1 MKKQADNKMLC
12 VQPLPQTIVSCRD
25 KEGRNN
31 ALVVGFV
38 ANVSLEPAMVMIGI
52 MPSRHSHHIVKESGC
67 FVVNFPQKS
76 FRKEYAYLGS
86 VSGRDADKFA
96 ELGLAWQD
104 AKYVDAPVLTDCP
117 VNIECRVMES
127 SMPGTHELFV
137 GKVEAVDVDE
147 EYLNPDGS
155 IAWDKMDLM

>member
-1 MKKQADNKMLC
+1 M
-12 VQPLPQTIVSCRD
+12 
-25 KEGRNN
+25 
-31 ALVVGFV
+31 
-38 ANVSLEPAMVMIGI
+38 
-52 MPSRHSHHIVKESGC
+52 
-67 FVVNFPQKS
+67 VNFPRKS

-104 AKYVDAPVLTDCP
+104 AKHVDAPVLTDCP
-117 VNIECRVMES
+117 VNIECRVVER